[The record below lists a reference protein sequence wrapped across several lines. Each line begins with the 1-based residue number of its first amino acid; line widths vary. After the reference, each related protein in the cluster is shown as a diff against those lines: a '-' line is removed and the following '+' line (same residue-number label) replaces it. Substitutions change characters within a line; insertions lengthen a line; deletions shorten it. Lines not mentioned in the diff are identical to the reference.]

1 MNTKALKTLKIA
13 ALVFLCAAQPLSVLA
28 QSGYVSINISAGD
41 NLIAN
46 QLDDGNGN
54 TLNDVF
60 ANGGVITGST
70 FTEFNSSLN
79 ALMPLSTFNGTTW
92 SINYPLGPNGIGGVL
107 NSPST
112 TTLVTSGTIEN
123 YNASTMQYTFVPP
136 TRGMGTYLLSLAAP
150 LNEATFQEIVGR
162 DPMAGDFV
170 QILNPATQTYV
181 TTTYNGTTWDNGT
194 PILGQDQSAY
204 FNLGVI
210 RAPEPA
216 SLALM
221 ALGAA
226 SFYAFRRRC

>member
-1 MNTKALKTLKIA
+1 MNAKALKTLKIA
-13 ALVFLCAAQPLSVLA
+13 ALVSLCAAQPLSVLA

-54 TLNDVF
+54 TLSDVF

-70 FTEFNSSLN
+70 FTEWNSSLN

-92 SINYPLGPNGIGGVL
+92 SIDYTLAPNGIGGVL

-123 YNASTMQYTFVPP
+123 YDSDTMQYTFVPP

-150 LNEATFQEIVGR
+150 LGEATFEEIVGR

-170 QILNPATQTYV
+170 RILNPITQTYT

-204 FNLGVI
+204 YSLGVVQ
-210 RAPEPA
+210 APEPA

-221 ALGAA
+221 GLGAA
-226 SFYAFRRRC
+226 SFYMFRRRK